1 MNIIPY
7 DYFQPSSPGLDSLS
21 LNTHPFIGSHDSA
34 ANAAS
39 KHLFTA
45 HLPFVETQTHN
56 FLGQFNFGVRWFDL
70 RVQKTI
76 IGDDITF
83 KHGPILLQDMIDD
96 TSFWNML
103 NTAVSEQQIVL
114 LDFNH
119 YPYSEKES
127 IMNKFNEY
135 LSNTGLSSNA
145 YRISD
150 PSGFNLSLR
159 SYKDAGMYILYY
171 ASRADGED
179 DREFIQ
185 SDYDKT
191 IACFK
196 ESIWNPY
203 RCEELSC
210 MGGPA
215 HPNFIGLFNN
225 LIEDYNNNLTLRD
238 NGDLRLSKLSGHF
251 QAPHPKPSASLAS
264 VICLPGFSAQA
275 IEQEIAGN
283 VNEQI
288 KRFFEDNIHMIPNI
302 ISMDNVNSASL
313 ELKNLLENR
322 ARPLPPIDYNIP
334 WGQLGGDY
342 NSLMDPAK
350 GYIETPPGYNVYIPH
365 GGYVGDGLGYDGSDS
380 RKSDKENF
388 IYFRYY

>member
-1 MNIIPY
+1 
-7 DYFQPSSPGLDSLS
+7 L
-21 LNTHPFIGSHDSA
+21 TH
-34 ANAAS
+34 
-39 KHLFTA
+39 
-45 HLPFVETQTHN
+45 
-56 FLGQFNFGVRWFDL
+56 QFRDCL
-70 RVQKTI
+70 
-76 IGDDITF
+76 
-83 KHGPILLQDMIDD
+83 
-96 TSFWNML
+96 
-103 NTAVSEQQIVL
+103 
-114 LDFNH
+114 
-119 YPYSEKES
+119 Y
-127 IMNKFNEY
+127 
-135 LSNTGLSSNA
+135 NTGLSSNA
-145 YRISD
+145 HRISD

-171 ASRADGED
+171 ASSADGEEE
-179 DREFIQ
+179 RVFIQ

-196 ESIWNPY
+196 ESILNPS
-203 RCEELSC
+203 RCDELSC

-215 HPNFIGLFNN
+215 HPNFIGLFYK
-225 LIEDYNNNLTLRD
+225 LIEDYNNNFDLREY
-238 NGDLRLSKLSGHF
+238 GDLRLTKLAGHF

-264 VICLPGFSAQA
+264 VLCLPGFRAQA

-288 KRFFEDNIHMIPNI
+288 KRFFEDNIHMRPNI

-334 WGQLGGDY
+334 WGQLGLRPGDY